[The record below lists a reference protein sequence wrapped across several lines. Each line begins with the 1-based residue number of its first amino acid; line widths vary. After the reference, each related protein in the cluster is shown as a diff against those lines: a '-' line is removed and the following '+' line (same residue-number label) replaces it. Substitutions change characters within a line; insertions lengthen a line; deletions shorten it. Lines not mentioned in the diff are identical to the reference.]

1 MTSENRENDDK
12 SSDTSEYTFE
22 LQLEELKN
30 LVAKTESTV
39 QEGIKKLLEAEQHV
53 ARLNNFVEDMLERA
67 GSDVQKEVY
76 SRCIKERAQEVFK
89 LYGNETKQNGQE

>member
-76 SRCIKERAQEVFK
+76 SRCIKERSQEVFK
-89 LYGNETKQNGQE
+89 LYDNERKENGQE

>member
-1 MTSENRENDDK
+1 MTSENRENDDN

-39 QEGIKKLLEAEQHV
+39 QEGIK
-53 ARLNNFVEDMLERA
+53 N
-67 GSDVQKEVY
+67 Y
-76 SRCIKERAQEVFK
+76 
-89 LYGNETKQNGQE
+89 